1 MLIFP
6 VAGIDVSC
14 KTLDLVIRKKEKN
27 HTVRHFDNTPA
38 AHLKIVEFLKKQQV
52 KNICLEATGTYHLD
66 LAVVLSQTESLA
78 VMVVNPRAA
87 KHFSQALMKRTKT
100 DAVDAAMLAEY
111 AQRMDFKSWKAPSQ
125 TMLTVRACSRRI
137 ATLTKDKTRAKN
149 QLHALQATRHTPL
162 FIIEDVQLSISQLEN
177 QLEQLITRACTLIE
191 QTPALNETAHLLMT
205 VKGLAEKT
213 MIQLIGELGVLD
225 SNMTAKQW
233 VAYAGLNPRQHQ
245 SGSSVNG
252 KTSLSKGGNS
262 FIRSALYMPALNASY
277 RDPHISAYY
286 QHLIQDNGLTKLQ
299 ALCAIMRKLLHA
311 IHGMLKTKSPFQG
324 ALFYSAATSVSS
336 ATSA

>member
-78 VMVVNPRAA
+78 VMVVSNP
-87 KHFSQALMKRTKT
+87 
-100 DAVDAAMLAEY
+100 
-111 AQRMDFKSWKAPSQ
+111 
-125 TMLTVRACSRRI
+125 I

-177 QLEQLITRACTLIE
+177 QLEQLITRACSLIE

-262 FIRSALYMPALNASY
+262 FIRSPECFLS
-277 RDPHISAYY
+277 
-286 QHLIQDNGLTKLQ
+286 
-299 ALCAIMRKLLHA
+299 
-311 IHGMLKTKSPFQG
+311 
-324 ALFYSAATSVSS
+324 
-336 ATSA
+336 